1 MSSKG
6 ASPLP
11 NESNVTFRSA
21 TCRNHPSNPLINNQ
35 FRASGLNLAIN
46 ENVLKKCAGRKREK
60 GNKGDGSAEILRTL
74 NDLISTLYQEKETT
88 PKV

>member
-11 NESNVTFRSA
+11 SESNVTFRSV
-21 TCRNHPSNPLINNQ
+21 TCRNHPSKPLINNQ

-46 ENVLKKCAGRKREK
+46 ENVLENVQTEKRKRK
-60 GNKGDGSAEILRTL
+60 
-74 NDLISTLYQEKETT
+74 
-88 PKV
+88 